1 MCLSLSPEMGGSL
14 QMRGI
19 TRKLHHWKSGSLILS
34 IALTGTAWADKQKT
48 LAATPLLPVVPV
60 LPLPD
65 KAALVKGALYHPD
78 WNLFNAGNNGASG
91 FGVVNGY
98 GQARWAEDWSALK
111 RAQHAVQNND
121 WFNRLKYVRLNQSGS
136 IWMSFSGEERLRYIF
151 ENQPMLGQAGN
162 TNASR
167 VLLRNQ
173 YGADLHLGEHVRAYA
188 EFLYGV
194 AGGSNTY
201 GYQTGAQRES
211 LDLQQGILEV
221 KGNLLGTQ
229 MGVIG
234 GRQIFL
240 DAPVSMQSPRDLTNV
255 QQTWDGFRGYAIWKR
270 FRVDIFDFMQ
280 TNKLPQKVFAD
291 GTNYNARLYGAYTS
305 TALPSFQFMGQKSQ
319 MFTDV
324 FFLGYLYGGAAA
336 SIPTVNTGGLQKG
349 SSRRDNVGLRLWGNI
364 GPFSTNLTGIFQ
376 GGEFRPAKA
385 DQHTRAVRAYAIN
398 GSITYSRPD
407 WAGKPGFGLQ
417 SDLFS
422 GGSARNQD
430 GAVGTFATPFVPLPY
445 YNDLSLSL
453 TSQNL
458 IGVGPIA
465 NFTILPTLH
474 LKVHVPFFWRAS
486 TQDAVYGG
494 NSKIY
499 NWRNTLHGGF
509 TGTMPYTQLSWNFAP
524 HWAWTHDIEGIL
536 LSRGMR
542 DVRAKESALY
552 MQTLEFKF

>member
-1 MCLSLSPEMGGSL
+1 
-14 QMRGI
+14 MRRVI
-19 TRKLHHWKSGSLILS
+19 RCFQNWRSGSLVLS
-34 IALTGTAWADKQKT
+34 VALTGTAWADEQTHPVTQKAAPPA
-48 LAATPLLPVVPV
+48 AATPLTPVVPV
-60 LPLPD
+60 PVLVSPNK
-65 KAALVKGALYHPD
+65 KAMLKGSLYHPD
-78 WNLFNAGNNGASG
+78 WQIFNAGSNVASG
-91 FGVVNGY
+91 FGVVSGY
-98 GQARWAEDWSALK
+98 GQTRWSEDWSDLARTPANIRK
-111 RAQHAVQNND
+111 ND
-121 WFNRLKYVRLNQSGS
+121 WFNRLKYVRLNDSGS
-136 IWMSFSGEERLRYIF
+136 IWMSFGGEERLRYIF
-151 ENQPMLGQAGN
+151 ENQPMQGQAGK

-221 KGNLLGTQ
+221 KGRLLGAQ

-234 GRQIFL
+234 GRQVFL

-255 QQTWDGFRGYAIWKR
+255 QQTWDGFRGYAVWNR
-270 FRVDIFDFMQ
+270 FRIDLFDFMQ

-319 MFTDV
+319 MFADV

-336 SIPTVNTGGLQKG
+336 SIPAAAPGSVQKG
-349 SSRRDNVGLRLWGNI
+349 SSRRDNVGMRLWGNV
-364 GPFSTNLTGIFQ
+364 GPFSTSLTGIFQ
-376 GGEFRPAKA
+376 GGEFRPAKTS
-385 DQHTRAVRAYAIN
+385 QSTRSVRAYAVN
-398 GSITYSRPD
+398 GSITYTRSD
-407 WAGKPGFGLQ
+407 WAGKPGFGVQ
-417 SDLFS
+417 GDLFS
-422 GGSARNQD
+422 GGSDRSQD
-430 GAVGTFATPFVPLPY
+430 GAVGTFSTPFVPLPY

-465 NFTILPTLH
+465 NFTMLPTLH
-474 LKVHVPFFWRAS
+474 LKLHVPVFWRAS
-486 TQDAVYGG
+486 TQDAIYGG
-494 NSKIY
+494 NGKIY
-499 NWRNTLHGGF
+499 NWRNNLHGGF
-509 TGTMPYTQLSWNFAP
+509 TGVMPYTQLSWNFAP

-542 DVRAKESALY
+542 DVGAKEGALY